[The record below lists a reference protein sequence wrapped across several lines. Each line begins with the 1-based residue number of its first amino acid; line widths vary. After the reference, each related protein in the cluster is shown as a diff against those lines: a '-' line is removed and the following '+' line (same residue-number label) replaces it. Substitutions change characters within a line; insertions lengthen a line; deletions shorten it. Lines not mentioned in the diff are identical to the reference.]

1 MRLENLT
8 VDDLAALLLDV
19 QRRSHVA
26 VAAVVAVAGVVGA
39 AAEAG
44 PAAGFVAVLAVS
56 GAVFALSKSAL
67 LPHLQPLPSACR
79 AFGLNDDDAARVGAH
94 VDVPLLFGVERQA
107 RALKKAL
114 RA

>member
-26 VAAVVAVAGVVGA
+26 VAAVVAVAGVV